1 MGIYWVFLLHILYL
15 PVKSRF
21 VNPPLKKNSSPSLPH
36 LLGIYK
42 ETWNIIIKFVCI
54 YLVLNISIFIFFFFL
69 FFHRD
74 LNKVYDGIGTKIG
87 MFLQA
92 ITIVLVGFIMGFVYG
107 WKLTLVIIAI
117 SPLLMIAGGI
127 MAKVCSFQCSD
138 VCYPYMY
145 QLKAL
150 RYQSW
155 EYRRAISCS
164 NVTVQMH
171 MNKGE
176 KFSYWHLWFDDQKC

>member
-1 MGIYWVFLLHILYL
+1 MHLSG
-15 PVKSRF
+15 KSSF
-21 VNPPLKKNSSPSLPH
+21 VNPPLKINLYPSLPR

-42 ETWNIIIKFVCI
+42 ETWNIIIIFFCI
-54 YLVLNISIFIFFFFL
+54 YLLLNSIFIFIFICFVL
-69 FFHRD
+69 HRD

-138 VCYPYMY
+138 ACYPYTY

-155 EYRRAISCS
+155 EKMCFLLIALILC
-164 NVTVQMH
+164 
-171 MNKGE
+171 
-176 KFSYWHLWFDDQKC
+176 KCN

>member
-1 MGIYWVFLLHILYL
+1 M
-15 PVKSRF
+15 
-21 VNPPLKKNSSPSLPH
+21 H
-36 LLGIYK
+36 LF
-42 ETWNIIIKFVCI
+42 IIKWHFHFHFHFV
-54 YLVLNISIFIFFFFL
+54 LFL
-69 FFHRD
+69 HRD

-92 ITIVLVGFIMGFVYG
+92 ITIVLVGFIMGFVHG

-127 MAKVCSFQCSD
+127 MAKVCSFQFSD
-138 VCYPYMY
+138 ACYPYMY

-155 EYRRAISCS
+155 QKMCFLSIALTY
-164 NVTVQMH
+164 TVQMQL
-171 MNKGE
+171 NKGE
-176 KFSYWHLWFDDQKC
+176 KFSYWHLRFDDQKC